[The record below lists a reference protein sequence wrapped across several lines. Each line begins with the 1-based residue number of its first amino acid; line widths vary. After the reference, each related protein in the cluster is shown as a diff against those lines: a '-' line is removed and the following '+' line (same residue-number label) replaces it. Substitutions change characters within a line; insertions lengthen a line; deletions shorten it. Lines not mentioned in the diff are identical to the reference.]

1 RPQLKRD
8 PLGRP
13 LLSYCRMPEIFRL
26 TLPREVTPA
35 FPDYC
40 IVCGRPEP
48 GHQASLFAAEMRHGH
63 SFRESYSLKVP
74 CCVGCAVR
82 LHMRRLV
89 SGFAPLLIVGGGIGL
104 LVALESR
111 TRSAGPIAW
120 FAGATTLVVFAIW
133 RVAFPPAFAVEPH
146 GNQ

>member
-1 RPQLKRD
+1 
-8 PLGRP
+8 
-13 LLSYCRMPEIFRL
+13 MPEIFRL

-89 SGFAPLLIVGGGIGL
+89 SGFAPLLIVVGGGDNACGVRDMESCVSPRLRCRAAWQPDLVRVPRLRDGTGVSSAQSAVRRRGQPNKRLKLAARIGY
-104 LVALESR
+104 
-111 TRSAGPIAW
+111 
-120 FAGATTLVVFAIW
+120 
-133 RVAFPPAFAVEPH
+133 
-146 GNQ
+146 

>member
-1 RPQLKRD
+1 
-8 PLGRP
+8 
-13 LLSYCRMPEIFRL
+13 MPEIFRL

-40 IVCGRPEP
+40 IVCGRPEH

-89 SGFAPLLIVGGGIGL
+89 RDRKSTRLNSSHSQISYAVFCLKKKTRKS
-104 LVALESR
+104 SR
-111 TRSAGPIAW
+111 CLTS
-120 FAGATTLVVFAIW
+120 L
-133 RVAFPPAFAVEPH
+133 PH
-146 GNQ
+146 